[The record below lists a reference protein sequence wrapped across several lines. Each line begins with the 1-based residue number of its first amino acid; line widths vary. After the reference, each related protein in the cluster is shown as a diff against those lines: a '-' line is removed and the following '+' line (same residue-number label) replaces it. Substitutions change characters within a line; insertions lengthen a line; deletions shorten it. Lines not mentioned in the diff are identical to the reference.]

1 MIGGG
6 GGLSG
11 TDPRSEAIEQLR
23 ILRRGTV
30 SIISEEELLGK
41 LERSLSEGRPLVV
54 KLGVDPSRPDIHLGH
69 SVPLRKLRQF
79 QDLGHEAVL
88 VIGDFTARIG
98 DPSGA
103 SETRPML
110 SKEEVMANAET
121 YTRQAKK
128 ILDPERTRIVFN
140 GSWFEKMGFEKVLDL
155 SSKYTVARMLER
167 DDFSK
172 RFREGRPITIT
183 EFIYPLL
190 QGYDSV
196 ELGADVEIGGT
207 DQLFNL
213 LVGRDLQR
221 EYGQEPQVVM
231 TLPLLVGL
239 DGKEKMSKSLGNYV
253 AVEDPPDEMFG
264 KLMSIPDDIMLD
276 YMRLLLDAADE
287 EITEAEEGLR
297 DGTIHPRD
305 LKARIAE
312 RIVAMYHGEDS
323 AKAAAERFD
332 RIFRMGEIPKDVEL
346 ITIPPEKAP
355 EGIAEIE
362 DILVAAGLVRSRS
375 EAKRLILQG
384 AIEVDGRKVENR
396 SYTIDITK
404 ERTLRVGKKR
414 FVRILRG

>member
-6 GGLSG
+6 GGLRG

-297 DGTIHPRD
+297 DGAIHPRD

-362 DILVAAGLVRSRS
+362 DVLVAAGLVRSRS